1 MLCMC
6 LCCLPP
12 SCRPDSS
19 LPDRS
24 PVPAYRAFKHNLCG
38 SIAAMTRLAAINLSE
53 CKAPYS
59 KLTQLLSSLPSS
71 VTEVVLDGAPDG
83 IKTGDIL
90 ALQAL
95 PQLRVLSACG
105 CNVRDKHVGVLCG
118 LAGLQSLVLRENSL
132 GPEGLGELVEGC
144 SGQLTQ
150 LDVSGNERLSSK
162 ASGPGAVCICGS
174 SCGSM
179 GMCAASVHTGRNPH
193 LLLVRD

>member
-1 MLCMC
+1 M
-6 LCCLPP
+6 P
-12 SCRPDSS
+12 
-19 LPDRS
+19 
-24 PVPAYRAFKHNLCG
+24 
-38 SIAAMTRLAAINLSE
+38 RLASINLSD

-59 KLTQLLSSLPSS
+59 KFTQLLSSLPLC

-105 CNVRDKHVGVLCG
+105 CNVRDKHVGVLSG
-118 LAGLQSLVLRENSL
+118 LDGLQSLVLRDNSL

-144 SGQLTQ
+144 SAKLTL

-162 ASGPGAVCICGS
+162 ASGAGTVCMCGS
-174 SCGSM
+174 SGSSM
-179 GMCAASVHTGRNPH
+179 GMCTASVHTGRNPH